1 MGSLTHHSQ
10 FLAFQVYDVPKMFN
24 VTIPGKTGYDG
35 LGIRMLVDNT
45 GIGTFRGNPLSFT
58 NTSMYIW

>member
-1 MGSLTHHSQ
+1 
-10 FLAFQVYDVPKMFN
+10 MFN
-24 VTIPGKTGYDG
+24 GTIPGKTGYDG